1 MLKRPFPTPKK
12 RIPIMSDTYRIAGFD
27 LHLLAPHFRF
37 RGLEPFRLPAESPEE
52 EPLLLALACDPAT
65 RTADPA
71 DRLLDTFDFPEA
83 NACCRLYRYG
93 GGCLFVMTVAEGA
106 AEVRF
111 DLPDTGP
118 DARCNFPAGGDPSL
132 FRFGLWMAFNL
143 RAAARGAL
151 AIHASAVV
159 HRGEAVL
166 CLGESG
172 TGKSTHTRLWRET
185 IEGAELLNDDSPILR
200 IRDGAARVYGSPW
213 SGKTPCYRNRSYP
226 IRGFLRLR
234 QAPENRIRPFNILQ
248 AYGALQ
254 PSLPPSFAHDAAL
267 FEAENALLSALLQ
280 QVRVYRLDCLPDA
293 EAARLACRT
302 LYDETR

>member
-1 MLKRPFPTPKK
+1 
-12 RIPIMSDTYRIAGFD
+12 MSDTYRIAGFD
-27 LHLLAPHFRF
+27 LRLLAPHFRF
-37 RGLEPFRLPAESPEE
+37 RGLEPFRLPAGSPEE

-118 DARCNFPAGGDPSL
+118 DARCNIPAGGDPSL

-166 CLGESG
+166 CLGRIGDRQEHPHAAVARDDRGGEAAQRRQSDPPHLRRRG
-172 TGKSTHTRLWRET
+172 AGLRLSLERQDPLLPQSELPHSRIPAAAAGPREPHPAAQHPA
-185 IEGAELLNDDSPILR
+185 GLR
-200 IRDGAARVYGSPW
+200 GAAALAAPLVRPRCGPLPRV
-213 SGKTPCYRNRSYP
+213 
-226 IRGFLRLR
+226 
-234 QAPENRIRPFNILQ
+234 
-248 AYGALQ
+248 
-254 PSLPPSFAHDAAL
+254 
-267 FEAENALLSALLQ
+267 
-280 QVRVYRLDCLPDA
+280 
-293 EAARLACRT
+293 
-302 LYDETR
+302 